1 MNIVL
6 LLLFVGMGICSGSI
20 LYNHELSRFDKSFMS
35 FIFVTQFVALFS
47 LIFDVKEILF
57 ATHLIYVVTLL
68 LGSLFATNI
77 YIIFLIFAIIT
88 IAKICVIIIGD
99 CPYHASSKKLKFF
112 GGGEND
118 DVLYAICLGSI
129 IYRHW

>member
-20 LYNHELSRFDKSFMS
+20 LYNNELSRFDKSFMS
-35 FIFVTQFVALFS
+35 FIFVTQFVAMFS
-47 LIFDVKEILF
+47 LIFDFKEILF

-68 LGSLFATNI
+68 LGSLFASNI
-77 YIIFLIFAIIT
+77 YIIFLIFAIII
-88 IAKICVIIIGD
+88 IAKICVITIGD
-99 CPYHASSKKLKFF
+99 CPYHSCSKKLKFF

-118 DVLYAICLGSI
+118 DVLYAICLCSI
-129 IYRHW
+129 IYRHL

>member
-57 ATHLIYVVTLL
+57 ATHLIYAATLL
-68 LGSLFATNI
+68 LGSLFAANI
-77 YIIFLIFAIIT
+77 YIIFLIFAIII

-99 CPYHASSKKLKFF
+99 CPYHASSKKLQHV